1 MMVNKEE
8 IMKITSQT
16 AQTVKEILLLEIGA
30 ISQEQLDKMTATEF
44 QLKLY
49 KSVIETG
56 KELVARTMEMNEDVE
71 LE

>member
-49 KSVIETG
+49 ESVIETG
-56 KELVARTMEMNEDVE
+56 KELVARTIEMNEWE
-71 LE
+71 